1 MTRLARLARLGVL
14 GAAVLAA
21 GILATTAAMAQDA
34 CRQRGELDQIYCDED
49 GDLLADTPKDPKRQK
64 DPDTLFFTNSPLED
78 PAVFRQMMQP
88 FVDHLAKCIGRKVRF
103 YDVYSSAAAI
113 EAMRS
118 GRMHIGTMS
127 SGDTAFAVNVAG
139 AIPFGIRGDA
149 NGPQGYQ
156 LWVIV
161 RKDRP
166 FAKLADLKG
175 RKVAHTTPSSNSGN
189 LAPRTLFPAEG
200 LVPDRDY
207 KVLFSGKHENSV
219 SGVASGDFDAAPIA
233 HDILLRMVERGLV
246 RMDDFR
252 IIWKSRNFPP
262 GGLSMA
268 HDLAPALQ
276 QKVRDC
282 SYNFKYTPE
291 MVKGFQGADRW
302 LPIDY
307 KKDWELIRRVASGSG
322 QSFTRAAYEKE
333 RSREEAAR
341 RKSADEKAAKP

>member
-1 MTRLARLARLGVL
+1 MHRFNFLFSSALVALVCVP
-14 GAAVLAA
+14 AF
-21 GILATTAAMAQDA
+21 AQDG
-34 CRQRGELDQIYCDED
+34 CKYRGELDTPFCDED
-49 GDLLADTPKDPKRQK
+49 GDLLADTPRDPKRQK

-78 PAVFRQMMQP
+78 PAVFKELMRP
-88 FVDHLAKCIGRKVRF
+88 FVLHLAQCSGRRIRF

-139 AIPFGIRGDA
+139 ALPFGIRGDA
-149 NGPQGYQ
+149 GGAQGYQ
-156 LWVIV
+156 LWMIV
-161 RKDRP
+161 KKDSP
-166 FAKLADLKG
+166 YQKLADLKG
-175 RKVAHTTPSSNSGN
+175 KRVAHSTPSSNSGN
-189 LAPRTLFPAEG
+189 LAPRTLFPPEG
-200 LVPDRDY
+200 LAPGRDY

-233 HDILLRMVERGLV
+233 HDILLRMAGRGV
-246 RMDDFR
+246 VKMEDFR

-262 GGLSMA
+262 GALSMA

-276 QKVRDC
+276 QKIRDC
-282 SYNFKYTPE
+282 TYNFKYPPE

-307 KKDWELIRRVASGSG
+307 KKDWELIRRVAHDSG
-322 QSFTRAAYEKE
+322 QSFNRAAFEKE
-333 RSREEAAR
+333 KGRI
-341 RKSADEKAAKP
+341 K

>member
-1 MTRLARLARLGVL
+1 MKPLLA
-14 GAAVLAA
+14 GAIFACALAA
-21 GILATTAAMAQDA
+21 GAAHAQDA
-34 CRQRGELDQIYCDED
+34 CKSRGELDTPYCDED
-49 GDLLADTPKDPKRQK
+49 GDLLADTPKDARRLK
-64 DPDTLFFTNSPLED
+64 DPETLFFTNSPLDD
-78 PAVFRQMMQP
+78 PAVFNKLMLP
-88 FVDHLAKCIGRKVRF
+88 YVEHLAACTGRKVRF

-118 GRMHIGTMS
+118 GRMHVGTMS

-161 RKDRP
+161 KKESPYR
-166 FAKLADLKG
+166 KLADLKG
-175 RKVAHTTPSSNSGN
+175 KRVAHTSPSSNSGN
-189 LAPRTLFPAEG
+189 LAPRTLFPPDG

-233 HDILLRMVERGLV
+233 HDILV
-246 RMDDFR
+246 RMADRGVVKMEDFR

-276 QKVRDC
+276 QKIRDC
-282 SYNFKYTPE
+282 TYNFKYPPE
-291 MVKGFQGADRW
+291 MVRGFQGADRW
-302 LPIDY
+302 WPIDY
-307 KKDWELIRRVASGSG
+307 RKDWELIRRVAQDSG
-322 QSFTRAAYEKE
+322 QAFTRAAFEKE
-333 RSREEAAR
+333 KARAEAAG
-341 RKSADEKAAKP
+341 RK